1 MDNFYT
7 YAYLREDGTPYYIGK
22 GRGKRIHMSHGRC
35 VSKPPV
41 ARRIKLK
48 TGLSEEEAFRH
59 EKYMIAVL
67 GQIAKGTGILRNL
80 TDGGEGASGA
90 TPWNKGRP
98 CDYGHK
104 VSEGLK
110 RHFEKHGSNAES
122 YRKAVETKRA
132 NGISFITT
140 ARPVQ
145 CVETGVIYSSAEE
158 ASRALGI
165 WAGNILRVCRGIR
178 KTAGKLHFIYHI

>member
-1 MDNFYT
+1 MDDFYT

-22 GRGKRIHMSHGRC
+22 GRGKRINSMGRKIP
-35 VSKPPV
+35 KPPL

-59 EKYMIAVL
+59 EKYMIAHF
-67 GQIAKGTGILRNL
+67 GRIANGTGILRNL
-80 TDGGEGASGA
+80 TPGGEGVSGRE
-90 TPWNKGRP
+90 PWNKGRP
-98 CDYGHK
+98 CDYKEKISNSLKGHTR
-104 VSEGLK
+104 SP
-110 RHFEKHGSNAES
+110 ES
-122 YRKAVETKRA
+122 IRKTIETKRQR
-132 NGISFITT
+132 GISFITT

-178 KTAGKLHFIYHI
+178 KTAGKLHFIYHK